1 MTDQD
6 NEQQNNLFEE
16 PEDPVAQER
25 REFLRSL
32 GKWSQA
38 VIGGVVLGGAVTTS
52 QQARASWYNRGGGWH
67 NRGGGWFNRSG
78 GWANRGGGGWFNR
91 GGGGWANRGGGGWH
105 NRGGSWANRSGGSG
119 GSWINRR

>member
-6 NEQQNNLFEE
+6 DEQQNNLFEE

-38 VIGGVVLGGAVTTS
+38 VIGGVVLGGAVMTS
-52 QQARASWYNRGGGWH
+52 QQARAVSWFNGGGGWH
-67 NRGGGWFNRSG
+67 NRGGGWYNRGGGWANRSGGGWYNRSG
-78 GWANRGGGGWFNR
+78 GWA
-91 GGGGWANRGGGGWH
+91 
-105 NRGGSWANRSGGSG
+105 NRGGSWANRSGGSRG

>member
-6 NEQQNNLFEE
+6 DEQQNNPFEE
-16 PEDPVAQER
+16 PVTQER

-52 QQARASWYNRGGGWH
+52 QQARASWYNRGGGWYNRGGGWYNRGGGWANRSGGGWFNRGGGWH
-67 NRGGGWFNRSG
+67 NRGGGWFNRGG
-78 GWANRGGGGWFNR
+78 GWHNRGGGWFNR
-91 GGGGWANRGGGGWH
+91 GGGGWSNR
-105 NRGGSWANRSGGSG
+105 
-119 GSWINRR
+119 